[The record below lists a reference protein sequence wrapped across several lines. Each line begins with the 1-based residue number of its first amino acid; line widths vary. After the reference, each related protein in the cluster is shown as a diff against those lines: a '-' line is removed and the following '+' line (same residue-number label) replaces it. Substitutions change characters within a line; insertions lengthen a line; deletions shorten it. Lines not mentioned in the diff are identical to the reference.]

1 MPINLIMEDIRK
13 RDKDNL
19 KREKEWKD
27 EVSNAEVR
35 MINAKVWINDYIKQN
50 FNGERKIYRII
61 GINEI

>member
-1 MPINLIMEDIRK
+1 M
-13 RDKDNL
+13 KDYVVSFEIDGETHKL
-19 KREKEWKD
+19 EFSD

-61 GINEI
+61 GIK

>member
-1 MPINLIMEDIRK
+1 M
-13 RDKDNL
+13 KDYVVSFEIDGETHEL
-19 KREKEWKD
+19 EFSD

>member
-1 MPINLIMEDIRK
+1 MKNYVVSFEIDGETHKLEFS
-13 RDKDNL
+13 
-19 KREKEWKD
+19 D

>member
-1 MPINLIMEDIRK
+1 M
-13 RDKDNL
+13 KDYVVSFEIDGETHKL
-19 KREKEWKD
+19 EFSD

-35 MINAKVWINDYIKQN
+35 KINAKVWINDYIKQN

>member
-1 MPINLIMEDIRK
+1 M
-13 RDKDNL
+13 KDYVVSFEIDGETHKL
-19 KREKEWKD
+19 EFSD

>member
-1 MPINLIMEDIRK
+1 M
-13 RDKDNL
+13 KDYVVSFEIDGETHKL
-19 KREKEWKD
+19 EFSD

-35 MINAKVWINDYIKQN
+35 MINAKVWINHYIKQN